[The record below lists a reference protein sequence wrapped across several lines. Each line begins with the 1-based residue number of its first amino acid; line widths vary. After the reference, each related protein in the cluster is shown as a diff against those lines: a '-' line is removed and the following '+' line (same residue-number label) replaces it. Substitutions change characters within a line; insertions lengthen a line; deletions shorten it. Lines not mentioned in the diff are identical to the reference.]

1 MLVAFC
7 CIVSGCGMFC
17 YGTLWCLF
25 SRMPWWPKMR
35 HSPCALG
42 EWSNASVGPWKSRS
56 VTAWRC
62 AWRCGGFHHRC
73 SLILSLC
80 LYTLFYSFQSLF
92 ACMTWH
98 DVTRRSETESE
109 TGRLV
114 LTLLYWFTLTKFEAL
129 NLHWS
134 NWHKLALKSCAV
146 LVRRVRWRRP
156 HWSMLNESWRN
167 LSRRQKPPS
176 TRWRVAQPIPGHC
189 YACCHCMPLLGCQ
202 WPVAIGIAQSSFSV
216 YLRIFITWLTMT
228 QSPEKKLRD
237 TWGLK
242 KWTSNKGKY
251 YNVSML
257 DVWLH
262 MTWRGFVLLP
272 AIGQRT
278 NSKPIWPHWI

>member
-7 CIVSGCGMFC
+7 CIVSGCGMLC

-134 NWHKLALKSCAV
+134 NWHKLALKI
-146 LVRRVRWRRP
+146 LRRTGTACEVEKATLIDAQRKLKEFIKKTKATI
-156 HWSMLNESWRN
+156 HALESG
-167 LSRRQKPPS
+167 S
-176 TRWRVAQPIPGHC
+176 TNPRT
-189 YACCHCMPLLGCQ
+189 LL
-202 WPVAIGIAQSSFSV
+202 
-216 YLRIFITWLTMT
+216 R
-228 QSPEKKLRD
+228 
-237 TWGLK
+237 
-242 KWTSNKGKY
+242 
-251 YNVSML
+251 
-257 DVWLH
+257 
-262 MTWRGFVLLP
+262 LLP
-272 AIGQRT
+272 LHATAWLPMACSNRDSAEQLLCV
-278 NSKPIWPHWI
+278 S